1 MVTTSVRE
9 ARLNLSKLLRLAEKG
24 QEVVIKNRD
33 RPVAKLVPYEAE
45 KRAGFPDLKELRE
58 SLSKRKRRAP
68 TVDEIVRDDRDAR
81 G

>member
-9 ARLNLSKLLRLAEKG
+9 ARLNLSKLLKLAEQG

-33 RPVAKLVPYEAE
+33 RPVAKLVPYEAQ
-45 KRAGFPDLKELRE
+45 KRPGFPDLASLRK
-58 SLSKRKRRAP
+58 SLSKGKRRSP
-68 TVDEIVRDDRDAR
+68 PVDEIVREDRDAR